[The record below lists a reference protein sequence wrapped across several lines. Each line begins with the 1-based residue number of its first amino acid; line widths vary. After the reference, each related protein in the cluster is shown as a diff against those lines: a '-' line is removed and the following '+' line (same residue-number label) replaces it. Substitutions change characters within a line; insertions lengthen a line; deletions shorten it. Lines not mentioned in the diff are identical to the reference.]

1 MRGAHPRAVHEVAMS
16 EQTQPTN
23 NFMTWTLAV
32 LAPFTWTTKLVAA
45 AILGLIAPILM
56 TLLGLAA
63 VLLAFTAV
71 LFHFAA
77 PQAGPSVLGD
87 DGDRIGLCDSSRPR
101 RSSRPDRF
109 APLN

>member
-1 MRGAHPRAVHEVAMS
+1 MS

-23 NFMTWTLAV
+23 NFMTWMLAL
-32 LAPFTWTTKLVAA
+32 LAPFVWATKLVAGA
-45 AILGLIAPILM
+45 TLGLIAPILM

-77 PQAGPSVLGD
+77 PETGLPFWEMLGIALSCAIVR
-87 DGDRIGLCDSSRPR
+87 GVIGRLVETAV
-101 RSSRPDRF
+101 RS
-109 APLN
+109 

>member
-1 MRGAHPRAVHEVAMS
+1 MS
-16 EQTQPTN
+16 QQTQPTN

-32 LAPFTWTTKLVAA
+32 LAPFTWTTKLVAT

-77 PQAGPSVLGD
+77 PAAGLPFRAMLGIALGCAIVRGAVARIAEAVVL
-87 DGDRIGLCDSSRPR
+87 R
-101 RSSRPDRF
+101 
-109 APLN
+109 

>member
-1 MRGAHPRAVHEVAMS
+1 MS

-77 PQAGPSVLGD
+77 PQAGLPFWEMMAIALGCAIAR
-87 DGDRIGLCDSSRPR
+87 GLVDRVVRTGSHR
-101 RSSRPDRF
+101 
-109 APLN
+109 